1 MYAISIDLGN
11 GKKLVADVCPE
22 DSYKE
27 IFIGVEGT
35 DGNYQD
41 LAVVREQYTY
51 EGNKVVPI
59 HNRYS
64 VCVWEDETNDGC
76 TRSIDIKGMEDEE

>member
-11 GKKLVADVCPE
+11 GKKLVADACPV
-22 DSYKE
+22 DDYKE
-27 IFIGVEGT
+27 IFIGVEDT

-51 EGNKVVPI
+51 KENKVVPI

-64 VCVWEDETNDGC
+64 VCVWEDETSDGC
-76 TRSIDIKGMEDEE
+76 TQLIDIKGMEDEE